1 MGRTDTA
8 EALRALIGM
17 DESSSRR
24 RAAWWHLGLF
34 VGGPDAGAPGSAAR
48 LALDAAVGPVAH
60 DVEAGLLGR
69 LLIACGALREAYVQ
83 VDAGDWAVDPARLPQ
98 HVGRLP
104 GLVPELVRMQ
114 IDERGRWSVATPEDV
129 EPLLGRIVVDGIEAA
144 VGGLPVRACLH
155 CGSIFVGARRD
166 AIFCSTR
173 CRSGS
178 NTRRHRAREKS
189 S

>member
-48 LALDAAVGPVAH
+48 LAL
-60 DVEAGLLGR
+60 LLGR